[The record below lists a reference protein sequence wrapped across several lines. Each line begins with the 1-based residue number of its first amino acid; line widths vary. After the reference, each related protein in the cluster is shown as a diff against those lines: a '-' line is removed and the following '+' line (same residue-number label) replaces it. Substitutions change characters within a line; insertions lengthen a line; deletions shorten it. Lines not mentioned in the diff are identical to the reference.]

1 MRIHTKTAKEDPAS
15 YATST
20 TTVKDYLKDYLNKQR
35 EDRDLTRKVYQTQ
48 KDVRKFLRDSEK
60 AKKEDP
66 IHFREIPR
74 STQQVTYKGKNKTQ
88 LYNEFSKL
96 NESEKETYLEQIL
109 SAGNNTV
116 EPIVRRKIA
125 GVLAKEDNP
134 FQSYLYDVVQLLQ
147 KNRNKISELFG
158 KALISSPKKFYK
170 VFSVK
175 GSDNLTSDFQVK
187 AILYFINRAGNLN
200 TIYNDAKKEWYSE
213 KDMKRRIQNMPKD
226 QQENLKT
233 ARVSKAEAI
242 KSQRLKEIKGYLER
256 HKEDNTAAKQA
267 LTEKWPDEMLLDA
280 WDLFGKLIQEEQ
292 NA

>member
-1 MRIHTKTAKEDPAS
+1 M
-15 YATST
+15 
-20 TTVKDYLKDYLNKQR
+20 
-35 EDRDLTRKVYQTQ
+35 
-48 KDVRKFLRDSEK
+48 
-60 AKKEDP
+60 
-66 IHFREIPR
+66 
-74 STQQVTYKGKNKTQ
+74 
-88 LYNEFSKL
+88 
-96 NESEKETYLEQIL
+96 
-109 SAGNNTV
+109 
-116 EPIVRRKIA
+116 
-125 GVLAKEDNP
+125 
-134 FQSYLYDVVQLLQ
+134 Q

-158 KALISSPKKFYK
+158 NALIGSPKKFYK

-200 TIYNDAKKEWYSE
+200 TIYNNAKKEWYSE

-256 HKEDNTAAKQA
+256 HKEDNAAAKQA
-267 LTEKWPDEMLLDA
+267 LTEKWPDETLLDA